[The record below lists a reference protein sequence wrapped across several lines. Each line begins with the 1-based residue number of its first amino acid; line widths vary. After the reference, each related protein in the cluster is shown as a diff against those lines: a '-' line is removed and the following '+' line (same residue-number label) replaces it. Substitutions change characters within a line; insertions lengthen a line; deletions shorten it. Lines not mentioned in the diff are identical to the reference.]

1 MATSEMEKK
10 NNSQK
15 WKLLEKPPEK
25 WKYQLSDMENFT
37 KFEIWSGNSEKLKL
51 SENWNP
57 KRKLSEL
64 NTIRKKCICSQINIV
79 LKWNFQHSD
88 MNTWI
93 RSQHKQKSFRMKFL
107 IVLPQPKAHA
117 KPLRPESCSPIF
129 PPKKTW
135 NLNCDLGA
143 PLFEDVWTM
152 FEWQNVEGSFQVFI
166 LKRMGPYWC
175 QVHAK
180 QLQCPPN
187 HPQPIPIPKCE
198 RPRKKTIYYFFS
210 GVLQTSVFHFGVQI
224 CFTREKSCILDFG
237 LDGVI

>member
-1 MATSEMEKK
+1 MATSEMEK
-10 NNSQK
+10 NSSQK
-15 WKLLEKPPEK
+15 WKLSERPPQK
-25 WKYQLSDMENFT
+25 WKYQLSDMETFT

-64 NTIRKKCICSQINIV
+64 NTIRKKCICSQTNIV

-129 PPKKTW
+129 PPEK
-135 NLNCDLGA
+135 NLKPKLWSWS
-143 PLFEDVWTM
+143 PTVWGCLNHVWMTKC
-152 FEWQNVEGSFQVFI
+152 WRVLSSF
-166 LKRMGPYWC
+166 
-175 QVHAK
+175 H
-180 QLQCPPN
+180 
-187 HPQPIPIPKCE
+187 
-198 RPRKKTIYYFFS
+198 S
-210 GVLQTSVFHFGVQI
+210 
-224 CFTREKSCILDFG
+224 
-237 LDGVI
+237 

>member
-1 MATSEMEKK
+1 MET
-10 NNSQK
+10 
-15 WKLLEKPPEK
+15 
-25 WKYQLSDMENFT
+25 FT

-152 FEWQNVEGSFQVFI
+152 FEWQNVEGFFQVFI

-175 QVHAK
+175 QVHAPSSSNA
-180 QLQCPPN
+180 PPI
-187 HPQPIPIPKCE
+187 IPNPSQFQNVKGHV
-198 RPRKKTIYYFFS
+198 KKNYTLFFLGGS
-210 GVLQTSVFHFGVQI
+210 SNLSFPFWSPNLFH
-224 CFTREKSCILDFG
+224 
-237 LDGVI
+237 